1 MASPG
6 SSVLTPMFSWTS
18 HNSFPSSFL
27 PVFTL
32 QCSTE
37 DSYFSLS
44 ADKNHGLLVFSCRR
58 QQSYPCLWQEI
69 SLVLCIKPGIFLV
82 SQGKQIQNMSFS
94 GLLMVISWLTTM
106 PKPLPPNGSH
116 FGAEGFVLAPNC
128 KTMHFAALN
137 FFWFLL
143 LQTSRRTG
151 FFPCLKGGNFL
162 CPHPNSSTQCVSSKA
177 LLYVRGERQNTFI
190 LVINRN
196 PNKLYFLDRGWRKLC
211 GNSPFI
217 LLKWIAIRTLQMK
230 RYVHITDPSKGMCEQ
245 RHKDALYV
253 KEAPEAH
260 IPLLCMSLNHEL
272 QCHLTES
279 PSGLLILSPIL
290 DRPSFH
296 LYAWHL

>member
-1 MASPG
+1 MYLRGNRSKTC
-6 SSVLTPMFSWTS
+6 LF
-18 HNSFPSSFL
+18 
-27 PVFTL
+27 
-32 QCSTE
+32 Q
-37 DSYFSLS
+37 D
-44 ADKNHGLLVFSCRR
+44 
-58 QQSYPCLWQEI
+58 CLWW
-69 SLVLCIKPGIFLV
+69 SHDWLLCLSHSPPMAHTLV
-82 SQGKQIQNMSFS
+82 QR
-94 GLLMVISWLTTM
+94 
-106 PKPLPPNGSH
+106 
-116 FGAEGFVLAPNC
+116 VL
-128 KTMHFAALN
+128 
-137 FFWFLL
+137 FLL
-143 LQTSRRTG
+143 LIARPCILQLWISSDFFYFRPQG
-151 FFPCLKGGNFL
+151 GQVFFPCLKGGNFL

-217 LLKWIAIRTLQMK
+217 LLKWIAIWTLQMK

-279 PSGLLILSPIL
+279 PSGLLILSSIL